1 MVNDMSEQTV
11 QTRPKHRIPDDTG
24 DRYFDPDTA
33 TRRGGRGSDAS
44 GSARETREYAPRPS
58 TGLGAAL
65 RRYPLVALLPVVVLV
80 AAGITLGLRKP
91 PTYTATTQLHVG
103 SADINSQATPGYVQA
118 EQTLAQ
124 AYSREVTSQYVYNPA
139 AQTMGLSPAAVA
151 GRLSSSAVPNSPTFT
166 INATGPSPRSAMELA
181 AAATTALKHKINQ
194 LDQGENASTNL
205 LNQFRQA
212 QGQADRLQAIS
223 GALQAAH
230 SSGAGGVSQAKVETA
245 KLDAQVS
252 RLRAQ
257 ALGTQYTNAST
268 MSRGAIID
276 VLNPATSATSNRSSI
291 AERYA
296 LVGVAA
302 GLVMGAALALLIYSI
317 RRPWTDRRP

>member
-11 QTRPKHRIPDDTG
+11 QTRPKHRIPEDNG
-24 DRYFDPDTA
+24 DRYFDPDAA
-33 TRRGGRGSDAS
+33 TRRGGRGWDAS
-44 GSARETREYAPRPS
+44 GPGREYAQSPS

-91 PTYTATTQLHVG
+91 PTYTATTQLNVG

-139 AQTMGLSPAAVA
+139 AQSMGLSPAAVA

-166 INATGPSPRSAMELA
+166 INATGPSPRSATQLA

-212 QGQADRLQAIS
+212 QGQADRLQARS
-223 GALQAAH
+223 GALQARHA
-230 SSGAGGVSQAKVETA
+230 SAAGGVSQANLQTA
-245 KLDAQVS
+245 KLDAQVAQ
-252 RLRAQ
+252 LRAQ
-257 ALGTQYTNAST
+257 ALGNQYTNAST

-296 LVGVAA
+296 LVGLAA
-302 GLVMGAALALLIYSI
+302 GLVMGAALALLVHSI